1 MTRRRVLFI
10 CTHNSARSQMAEG
23 FLRALGDDRFEVAS
37 AGTEAR
43 GVHPFAV
50 QAMAEAGIDISL
62 QTSKTVDAFVD
73 ELFDL
78 AITVCD
84 EAAETCP
91 IFPNAKERRHWSF
104 PDPSAVRGDDNERF
118 AAFAQVRDAIRQRIE
133 RELIAEDVA
142 V

>member
-1 MTRRRVLFI
+1 
-10 CTHNSARSQMAEG
+10 MAEG